1 VSFPGRLRIDLQQ
14 IGRYEIIEELGKGA
28 MGLVYKAMDP
38 NIGRT
43 VALKTMRLDVHGLE
57 HNELLGRFRNEA
69 RAAGTLNHPNIVT
82 IYDAGEHEGI
92 FYIAME
98 FIEGRSLHEI
108 LVDNRVVA
116 VEQVLSIARQV
127 CAGLDYAHQ
136 HGVIHRDVKPAN
148 IMLTANGM
156 AKIMDFGIAK
166 AGGSLTSTG
175 QVLGTPNYMAP
186 EQIKGKALDGRSD
199 LFSLGVIL
207 YEMLTGEKPFVGQ
220 NVTTII
226 YKIVNENPIPPR
238 ELDVSIHPGLSAV
251 VTKALSKDADERY
264 QSGAAL
270 AHDLENYKS
279 FGSEL
284 GSTQSFSTTM
294 MPAGGD
300 QTMLAMPTPVIAPAA
315 AVPARA
321 MQTQAGQAAMK
332 SGAIASADTSQF
344 AVPQPMP
351 AAPAARPKKSSKA
364 PLIIVAAVVVIAV
377 LGWFGLRSRRQPQVA
392 TDDTAQQLAQA
403 QKIID
408 DSLKVAQQAVSIGKP
423 SAVQT
428 DTAVAPSQGEVGEL
442 KITTEPPGATV
453 QMDGEMV
460 PGITPMTV
468 PQVKPGEH
476 VLIAT
481 AEGWDPA
488 TKNVDVA
495 TGKSAKITLKLKR
508 GMATLNLGVTP
519 VDAEVLIDGKS
530 HGKGPQQLQVPMGE
544 HTLVLRRDGYQE
556 LKETLTINS
565 AQATN
570 IARNL
575 KPVGEKGEA
584 ANPLSK
590 VGRFFGRLG
599 AEKGNGTLVVTTRP
613 SGAQVLL
620 NGSSAPRTT
629 PVKASIPAGKYKMTI
644 KLEGYK
650 TIERE
655 VLVEKEKTT
664 GIDEILV
671 K

>member
-1 VSFPGRLRIDLQQ
+1 MEQ

-57 HNELLGRFRNEA
+57 HDEMMKRFRNEA

-98 FIEGRSLHEI
+98 FIEGRSLQEI
-108 LVDNRVVA
+108 LVDNRVVP
-116 VEQVLSIARQV
+116 VDQVLSIARQV

-251 VTKALSKDADERY
+251 VTKALSKDANERY

-270 AHDLENYKS
+270 THDLENYKS

-284 GSTQSFSTTM
+284 GSTQTFSTTV

-300 QTMLAMPTPVIAPAA
+300 QTVLAMPTAGMAPAA
-315 AVPARA
+315 APVPARA
-321 MQTQAGQAAMK
+321 MQTQASQAAMK

-351 AAPAARPKKSSKA
+351 ATPAAQPKKSSKT
-364 PLIIVAAVVVIAV
+364 PLVVLVAVLVIAV
-377 LGWFGLRSRRQPQVA
+377 LGWFGLRSRRQPQVGA
-392 TDDTAQQLAQA
+392 GSTDDTAQQLAEA
-403 QKIID
+403 QKAID
-408 DSLKVAQQAVSIGKP
+408 QGMKIAQQAVNIGKP
-423 SAVQT
+423 SAAQT
-428 DTAVAPSQGEVGEL
+428 DAAVPPSLGEVGEL

-453 QMDGEMV
+453 QMDGEVV
-460 PGITPMTV
+460 PGITPMTM
-468 PQVKPGEH
+468 PQVKPGQH

-481 AEGWDPA
+481 SEGWDPA
-488 TKNVDVA
+488 TKNVDVVA
-495 TGKSAKITLKLKR
+495 GKSAKVTLKLKR

-519 VDAEVLIDGKS
+519 ADAEVLIDGKA

-544 HTLVLRRDGYQE
+544 HTLTLRRDGYQE

-565 AQATN
+565 AQPTN

-575 KPVGEKGEA
+575 KPAGAKGET
-584 ANPLSK
+584 ANPLGK

-599 AEKGNGTLVVTTRP
+599 AEKGNGTLVITSRP

-620 NGSSAPRTT
+620 NGSSAPGTT
-629 PVKASIPAGKYKMTI
+629 PVKTSIPAGKYKMTI

-655 VLVEKEKTT
+655 IVVEKEKTT

>member
-1 VSFPGRLRIDLQQ
+1 MQQ

-57 HNELLGRFRNEA
+57 HNELLGRFKNEA

-98 FIEGRSLHEI
+98 FIEGRSLQEI
-108 LVDNRVVA
+108 LVDNRVVP
-116 VEQVLSIARQV
+116 VDQVLSIARQV

-148 IMLTANGM
+148 IMLTANGL

-186 EQIKGKALDGRSD
+186 EQIKGKPLDGRSD

-251 VTKALSKDADERY
+251 ITKALSKAAEERY
-264 QSGAAL
+264 QTGADL
-270 AHDLENYKS
+270 ARDLENYKS

-284 GSTQSFSTTM
+284 SSTQSFTTKM
-294 MPAGGD
+294 MAAGD
-300 QTMLAMPTPVIAPAA
+300 QTMLASPIAPNPIPPPS
-315 AVPARA
+315 PAPTRA
-321 MQTQAGQAAMK
+321 MQTQASAPAMQSGSTAPAQASQ
-332 SGAIASADTSQF
+332 SGTVQNPPTASAPS
-344 AVPQPMP
+344 AQP
-351 AAPAARPKKSSKA
+351 RKSSKA
-364 PLIIVAAVVVIAV
+364 PLILVISLLVVAV
-377 LGWFGLRSRRQPQVA
+377 LGWLGIRSRRPAAPAQ
-392 TDDTAQQLAQA
+392 DTAQELAEA
-403 QKIID
+403 QKAID
-408 DSLKVAQQAVSIGKP
+408 QGMKIAQQAVNLGKP
-423 SAVQT
+423 SAAQP
-428 DTAVAPSQGEVGEL
+428 DPAVPPSAGDVGEL
-442 KITTEPPGATV
+442 KITTEPPGASV
-453 QMDGEMV
+453 QVDGEVV
-460 PGITPMTV
+460 PGITPLTM
-468 PQVKPGEH
+468 PQLKSGSHEV
-476 VLIAT
+476 IAT
-481 AEGWDPA
+481 LEGYDPA
-488 TKNVDVA
+488 TKSVDITA
-495 TGKSAKITLKLKR
+495 GKSAKLSLKLKH
-508 GMATLNLGVTP
+508 GLATLNLGVTP
-519 VDAEVLIDGKS
+519 TDAEVLIDGKS
-530 HGKGPQQLQVPMGE
+530 QGKGPMQLHVAMGE
-544 HTLVLRRDGYQE
+544 HALTLRREGYQE

-565 AQATN
+565 AQPTN
-570 IARNL
+570 IARNM
-575 KPVGEKGEA
+575 KPVGAKGEP
-584 ANPLSK
+584 NPFGK

-613 SGAQVLL
+613 SGAQVTI
-620 NGSSAPRTT
+620 NGSSAPGTT
-629 PVKASIPAGKYKMTI
+629 PVKTSIPAGKYKMAI
-644 KLEGYK
+644 KLDGYK

-655 VLVEKEKTT
+655 VVVEKEKTT

>member
-1 VSFPGRLRIDLQQ
+1 LQQ
-14 IGRYEIIEELGKGA
+14 IGRYEIIAELGKGA

-57 HNELLGRFRNEA
+57 HDEMMRRFRNEA

-82 IYDAGEHEGI
+82 IYDAGEYEGI

-98 FIEGRSLHEI
+98 FIEGRSLQEI
-108 LVDNRVVA
+108 LLENRVVP

-186 EQIKGKALDGRSD
+186 EQIKGKPLDGRSD

-251 VTKALSKDADERY
+251 VTRVLSKDAEERY
-264 QSGAAL
+264 QTGAAL

-294 MPAGGD
+294 MPAGGGD
-300 QTMLAMPTPVIAPAA
+300 QTMLAMPTPPVITPAA

-321 MQTQAGQAAMK
+321 MQTQASQAAMK
-332 SGAIASADTSQF
+332 SGQMASADTSQF
-344 AVPQPMP
+344 AVPQVV
-351 AAPAARPKKSSKA
+351 ATRAEAQPKKSSKT
-364 PLIIVAAVVVIAV
+364 PLMVLVAVLVIAV
-377 LGWFGLRSRRQPQVA
+377 LGWLGLRSRRQPQVGGPA
-392 TDDTAQQLAQA
+392 SDSTAQELAQA
-403 QKIID
+403 QKAID
-408 DSLKVAQQAVSIGKP
+408 DGMKLAQQAVNIGKP
-423 SAVQT
+423 SAAQT
-428 DTAVAPSQGEVGEL
+428 DAAVAPSLGDVGEL
-442 KITTEPPGATV
+442 KITTEPPGATI
-453 QMDGEMV
+453 QMDGEVV

-468 PQVKPGEH
+468 PQVKPGQH
-476 VLIAT
+476 ALIAT

-488 TKNVDVA
+488 TKSVEVVA
-495 TGKSAKITLKLKR
+495 GKSAKVALKLKG
-508 GMATLNLGVTP
+508 GMATLNLGMTP
-519 VDAEVLIDGKS
+519 GDAEVLIDGKA
-530 HGKGPQQLQVPMGE
+530 HGKGPQQLQLSMGE
-544 HTLVLRRDGYQE
+544 HTLTLRRDGYQE

-565 AQATN
+565 AQPTN
-570 IARNL
+570 IARIL

-584 ANPLSK
+584 NPLGK

-599 AEKGNGTLVVTTRP
+599 GEKGSGTLVITTRP

-620 NGSSAPRTT
+620 NGSGAPGTT
-629 PVKASIPAGKYKMTI
+629 PVKTSIPAGKYRMAI
-644 KLEGYK
+644 KLDGYK
-650 TIERE
+650 TVERE
-655 VLVEKEKTT
+655 IVVEKEKTT

>member
-1 VSFPGRLRIDLQQ
+1 LQQ

-98 FIEGRSLHEI
+98 FIEGRSLQEI
-108 LVDNRVVA
+108 LVDNRVVP
-116 VEQVLSIARQV
+116 VDQVLSIARQV

-186 EQIKGKALDGRSD
+186 EQIKGKPLDGRSD

-251 VTKALSKDADERY
+251 VTKALSKDAEERY
-264 QSGAAL
+264 QTGADL
-270 AHDLENYKS
+270 ARDLENYKS

-284 GSTQSFSTTM
+284 SSTQSFTTKM
-294 MPAGGD
+294 MAAGD
-300 QTMLAMPTPVIAPAA
+300 QTMLAAPVTPIPSPTPTPAPT
-315 AVPARA
+315 RA
-321 MQTQAGQAAMK
+321 MQTQANAPAMQSGSIPPVATGQ
-332 SGAIASADTSQF
+332 SGALQTPPVA
-344 AVPQPMP
+344 AVPAAQAKKSSKKPLITVVAILIIAALGWIGIRSRRP
-351 AAPAARPKKSSKA
+351 AAPA
-364 PLIIVAAVVVIAV
+364 
-377 LGWFGLRSRRQPQVA
+377 QN
-392 TDDTAQQLAQA
+392 TAQELAEA
-403 QKIID
+403 QKAID
-408 DSLKVAQQAVSIGKP
+408 EGMKIAQQAVNLGKP
-423 SAVQT
+423 SAAQP
-428 DTAVAPSQGEVGEL
+428 DAAVSPATGAENGIGEL
-442 KITTEPPGATV
+442 RIATEPPGATV
-453 QMDGEMV
+453 TVDGEAV
-460 PGITPMTV
+460 PGITPLTMS
-468 PQVKPGEH
+468 QVKPGSH
-476 VLIAT
+476 ALVAT
-481 AEGWDPA
+481 LEGYDPA
-488 TKNVDVA
+488 TKEVDVTA
-495 TGKSAKITLKLKR
+495 GKSGKVSLKLKHAL
-508 GMATLNLGVTP
+508 ATLNLGVTP

-530 HGKGPQQLQVPMGE
+530 QGKGPQQLHVPVGE
-544 HTLVLRRDGYQE
+544 HTLMLRRDGYQE
-556 LKETLTINS
+556 LKETLTISS
-565 AQATN
+565 AQPTS
-570 IARNL
+570 IARNM
-575 KPVGEKGEA
+575 KRVGEKGEP
-584 ANPLSK
+584 NPFGK

-613 SGAQVLL
+613 TGALVTI
-620 NGSSAPRTT
+620 NGSSAPGTT
-629 PVKASIPAGKYKMTI
+629 PVKASIPAGKYKMSI
-644 KLEGYK
+644 KLDGYK

-655 VLVEKEKTT
+655 IVVEKEKTT